1 MGDLVLEKNF
11 NEIFDIDSVFTENKK
26 CFLWIKAKS
35 KEGHTIKK
43 KGKTNEK
50 FKFKNIKTIE
60 EAKYGYDEISCLDV
74 KEQIQTIIQKQSIS
88 TNFIKINNSF
98 FTFCN
103 ALMKVI
109 CPRCYNAYAK
119 TNLNPHNHGYMNM
132 RILQSKIK
140 TKGEIFH
147 GIIKCYIAYTINEDK
162 CVIVKKKERLI
173 ECFTD
178 LIVNNNYSSL
188 PHYHITNLI
197 FNKFMG
203 LKFNVDEFNKL
214 EKRMKPFTLDK
225 INCIFKYHYRVLKY
239 LCENSH
245 QVFIRHGLEKKT
257 NDYQSNMIYPPNDDK
272 HGWRIHNVTNVKG
285 ESQPTLYPAYPI
297 EVDNLPFKRCS
308 AHSSKE
314 IYGNVKGFIAK
325 DLFKK
330 LGGSIHIR
338 YERKDDL
345 MPRDHLFAE
354 SKIPISSWI
363 FTYRKNNDPTIKET
377 IKKAINALVENEIP
391 IIDEAIIPNFLHV
404 YEAICNKFILLH

>member
-1 MGDLVLEKNF
+1 MGDLVIEKNF
-11 NEIFDIDSVFTENKK
+11 NEIFDINSIFTENNK

-50 FKFKNIKTIE
+50 FKFKNIKSIE
-60 EAKYGYDEISCLDV
+60 EAKYGYDDDSCIDV
-74 KEQIQTIIQKQSIS
+74 KREIQSIIQKQNICS
-88 TNFIKINNSF
+88 NFIQINDSF

-103 ALMKVI
+103 CLMKVI

-119 TNLNPHNHGYMNM
+119 TKLNPHNNGYMNM
-132 RILQSKIK
+132 RILQSRFLSKS
-140 TKGEIFH
+140 EIFH
-147 GIIKCYIAYTINEDK
+147 GIFKCYIAYTINEDK
-162 CVIVKKKERLI
+162 WVIAKKKERLI

-178 LIVNNNYSSL
+178 LIVNNNFNSL
-188 PHYHITNLI
+188 SHYDITNVI

-203 LKFNVDEFNKL
+203 FKYNENEYKKI
-214 EKRMKPFTLDK
+214 EKRMKPLTLAK
-225 INCIFKYHYRVLKY
+225 INCVFKYQYKVLKY
-239 LCENSH
+239 LCENSNEI
-245 QVFIRHGLEKKT
+245 FIRHGLEKKT
-257 NDYQSNMIYPPNDDK
+257 NDYQPKMIFPPNDDK

-297 EVDNLPFKRCS
+297 EVDTIPFKKCA

-314 IYGNVKGFIAK
+314 IYGNVKGFISK
-325 DLFKK
+325 NLFKK
-330 LGGSIHIR
+330 YGGLIKIR
-338 YERKDDL
+338 YENKDGI

-363 FTYRKNNDPTIKET
+363 FTYRKNNDITIKET

-391 IIDEAIIPNFLHV
+391 LIDEAIIPNFMHV